1 LDKAQKKRL
10 KEGTLS
16 GTEIVDATTRLAA
29 MNLYL
34 HEIGGDEWPITVAD
48 SLNQKPSTADNIV
61 LTNPAAFS
69 STDPKPT
76 APQPAD

>member
-48 SLNQKPSTADNIV
+48 SLN
-61 LTNPAAFS
+61 
-69 STDPKPT
+69 
-76 APQPAD
+76 